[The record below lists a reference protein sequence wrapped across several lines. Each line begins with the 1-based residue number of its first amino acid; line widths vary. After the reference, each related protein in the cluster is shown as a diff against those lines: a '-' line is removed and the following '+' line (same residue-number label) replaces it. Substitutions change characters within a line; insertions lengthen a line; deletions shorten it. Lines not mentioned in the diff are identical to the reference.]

1 MGCSILQQCSLKLLL
16 GLFQITDAK
25 EAGDYGRHNPSMLRW
40 VFLGKSAT
48 QSSILAPR
56 SAPIMCARLCKCSD
70 SQNNCSCSMH
80 QHGTKTEAGV
90 QPGLETVVSVFCG
103 LDELAGVWGK
113 EDLGCTTVNLD
124 ILTMAPQTQN
134 PTQVGP
140 QFFVLSRY
148 MGPCTTAGEL
158 GNTAQTRDHQHTDY
172 NPMLQS
178 TDAIFHQHFCLDAAL
193 SLDRFGSATEPQLPQ
208 PGAGMQIPKAAQPRL
223 LSLTGPTDKQM
234 GAWGCFP
241 VPGAAWWLWVPLL
254 VFVTCFSIGHPGG
267 INPTTERH
275 PPWAY
280 PKRTITSFTL
290 QCLQQRFSK
299 SSGLIPC

>member
-25 EAGDYGRHNPSMLRW
+25 EAGDYGRHNPSMLHW
-40 VFLGKSAT
+40 VFLEKSAT

-56 SAPIMCARLCKCSD
+56 SAPIRCARLCECSD

-80 QHGTKTEAGV
+80 QHGTKTEAGA
-90 QPGLETVVSVFCG
+90 QPGLETVVSEFCG

-140 QFFVLSRY
+140 RFFVLSRY

-158 GNTAQTRDHQHTDY
+158 GNTAQTRNHQHTDY
-172 NPMLQS
+172 HPEVIFLCSSLLMLFS
-178 TDAIFHQHFCLDAAL
+178 TSTFAWMLLCHWTGL
-193 SLDRFGSATEPQLPQ
+193 
-208 PGAGMQIPKAAQPRL
+208 AQPQSLSCPSLVLGCRSQRL
-223 LSLTGPTDKQM
+223 PSLICCPLQGPWTSR
-234 GAWGCFP
+234 W
-241 VPGAAWWLWVPLL
+241 VPGAA
-254 VFVTCFSIGHPGG
+254 F
-267 INPTTERH
+267 
-275 PPWAY
+275 
-280 PKRTITSFTL
+280 
-290 QCLQQRFSK
+290 QCLELPGDFGS
-299 SSGLIPC
+299 LC